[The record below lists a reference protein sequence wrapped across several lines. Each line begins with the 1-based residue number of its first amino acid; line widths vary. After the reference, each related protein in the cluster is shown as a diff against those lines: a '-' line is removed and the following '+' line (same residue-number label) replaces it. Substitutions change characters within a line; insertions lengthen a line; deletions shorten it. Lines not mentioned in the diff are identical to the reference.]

1 MIWPSYQSVL
11 TSNPEES
18 PAGVGGSELTDPGN
32 INGSDDP
39 ESTLP
44 PVDSPAGATIQSEP
58 GRVSVETSVPNP
70 LTEFINIYSD
80 DESPEASQKTS
91 VHVEEEK
98 GAEEKTPLVPD
109 VQSQEDTREGKG
121 VESGLDTEMPDAPE
135 TRAGSPKDK
144 SELDESKERSPQKD
158 VGDAT
163 TSIQESIELPPD
175 TSIPLDT
182 QVPDKQWEEAGP
194 SEKNKEVQESDLEQ
208 IYTTDSLGNM
218 LTWGDQQIPEP
229 VDEVADIYAI
239 SYDQKRKAIVQRT
252 AKKRKITVDHSILVT
267 TEENLINTADA
278 RTSELIGMGRALS
291 DAAQDRARRD
301 ERELADTLKELEHL
315 RHLVEYYKGATQTAT
330 YLKSEFSGVYN
341 EYKKERN
348 LLTENIIEFQEDTL
362 MALAT
367 CKEMERWHERALQ
380 AVERLEYIEAVQQGR
395 EKEEHGIRLIGKS
408 SLDRIKR
415 STEYWTKMSRDPHR
429 EIQEQY
435 AKCQKHWDKINKVM
449 KDIKLPEF
457 GTPSEFIDIRDVLK
471 VYAEQD
477 SLWTE
482 ECAKVADARPGQ
494 VQQFTEHPIRAKT
507 MLQQL
512 NSTLVKYR
520 AHATDIR
527 GIYAA
532 PMEQHRFP
540 WAQTCE
546 ELFINWSEYERS
558 HPFKEISRVD

>member
-1 MIWPSYQSVL
+1 MDPALLSSVP

-39 ESTLP
+39 QSTLP
-44 PVDSPAGATIQSEP
+44 PADSPAGATTQSKP
-58 GRVSVETSVPNP
+58 GRVSVETSAPNP
-70 LTEFINIYSD
+70 LSEFIDIYSD

-98 GAEEKTPLVPD
+98 GAE
-109 VQSQEDTREGKG
+109 
-121 VESGLDTEMPDAPE
+121 SGLDTETPDAPE

-144 SELDESKERSPQKD
+144 SELDVSIERSPQKD
-158 VGDAT
+158 VDDAT
-163 TSIQESIELPPD
+163 ARIQESIELTPD

-182 QVPDKQWEEAGP
+182 QVPNKHQEEVGP
-194 SEKNKEVQESDLEQ
+194 SEQNKEVQESDLEQ

-267 TEENLINTADA
+267 TEESLINTTDA

-315 RHLVEYYKGATQTAT
+315 RHIVEYYKGTTQTAT

-341 EYKKERN
+341 EYKKERT

-362 MALAT
+362 MALAA
-367 CKEMERWHERALQ
+367 CKEMERWHERAQQ

-395 EKEEHGIRLIGKS
+395 EKEEHGIQLLNKN

-457 GTPSEFIDIRDVLK
+457 GQP
-471 VYAEQD
+471 Q
-477 SLWTE
+477 
-482 ECAKVADARPGQ
+482 
-494 VQQFTEHPIRAKT
+494 
-507 MLQQL
+507 
-512 NSTLVKYR
+512 
-520 AHATDIR
+520 
-527 GIYAA
+527 
-532 PMEQHRFP
+532 
-540 WAQTCE
+540 
-546 ELFINWSEYERS
+546 
-558 HPFKEISRVD
+558 